1 MKNINIY
8 AFADEASPNING
20 QITVL
25 KENRLD
31 GLEIRNVDNVSV
43 SEISNAKAKEVRKKL
58 DDAGLTV
65 WSIGSPIGKIDIER
79 DSFAVHTEKFRRTL
93 EIAEIL
99 GAENIRLFSFFVPK
113 DKNPADYKEEVIN
126 RLGTFL
132 DLAKG
137 TGVTL
142 CHENEKGI
150 YGDIPERCLEI
161 HKALPEMPAIFDP
174 ANYIQCGADTL
185 EGWKMLSGYVKYL
198 HIKDALKDGSVV
210 PAGKGDGNIPIILG
224 EFRNKGGNCVTLEP
238 HLAVF
243 EGLSSLEQEGDT
255 SAVGEVYRY
264 PSNTAAFKAA
274 ADELKKLIYGG
285 NINGNRSTVFYTA

>member
-1 MKNINIY
+1 MNEIKIY
-8 AFADEASPNING
+8 AFADEASPNIDEQIIALKRNG
-20 QITVL
+20 L
-25 KENRLD
+25 N
-31 GLEIRNVDNVSV
+31 GLEIRNVDGVNVSDITV
-43 SEISNAKAKEVRKKL
+43 EKAKEVKHKL
-58 DDAGLTV
+58 QANGLIT
-65 WSIGSPIGKIDIER
+65 WSIGSPIGKIDIEK
-79 DSFAVHTEKFRRTL
+79 DDFKAHTEKLKHTL

-99 GAENIRLFSFFVPK
+99 GAENIRLFSFFIPK

-137 TGVTL
+137 TGITL

-198 HIKDALKDGSVV
+198 HIKDALSDGSVV
-210 PAGKGDGNIPIILG
+210 PAGKGVGNLPFIL
-224 EFRNKGGNCVTLEP
+224 EDFRKNGGKCVTIEP
-238 HLAVF
+238 HLTVF
-243 EGLSSLEQEGDT
+243 AGLSSLEKEEDK
-255 SAVGEVYRY
+255 SVVGEVYRY
-264 PSNTAAFKAA
+264 PSATAAFKAA
-274 ADELKKLIYGG
+274 ADALKALI
-285 NINGNRSTVFYTA
+285 